1 MPAHLLGKPWGPAWL
16 PARVCCGGLTVAR
29 QHRGPGS
36 MSWGVAGP
44 ALVSVLPLEA
54 SRGEE
59 SGGRGEGWGPLWTVV
74 CGGGL
79 AGELGVWEFQ
89 RGGGEAGSGRNGTGA
104 VEAGLCGSGWEYSPA
119 AAACSLWARI
129 PSPQAGSDLPA
140 GARRGAVGPG
150 QPASR
155 GWRHRHWRLHR

>member
-1 MPAHLLGKPWGPAWL
+1 MWSPRILEKGLLVPAHLLGKPWGPAWL
-16 PARVCCGGLTVAR
+16 PARVCREGLTVAR
-29 QHRGPGS
+29 QHGGPGS

-59 SGGRGEGWGPLWTVV
+59 SGGRGEGWGPLWTVG

-89 RGGGEAGSGRNGTGA
+89 RGGGEAGISSPAFPGQK
-104 VEAGLCGSGWEYSPA
+104 GLCHEPDPN
-119 AAACSLWARI
+119 L
-129 PSPQAGSDLPA
+129 
-140 GARRGAVGPG
+140 V
-150 QPASR
+150 
-155 GWRHRHWRLHR
+155 